1 MSKKQSKGVDYQN
14 SLIYKLCCL
23 DPNIT
28 DIYVGSTTN
37 FQQRK
42 KQHKWDCHN
51 INANATNRKYNTH
64 KYQFI
69 RENGGW
75 DNWNMIQLYK
85 FPCANK
91 RELHQEEDR
100 CMNELKATLNM
111 YRAFITQ
118 EDKILR
124 RAKWTELNKDKVKQ
138 QNKEYNE
145 NNKEKRRLQQ
155 QQRRATEEGKRKEA
169 VFRDKY
175 KEAKNERYHLNKEAV
190 RCECGCEVLKC
201 NLNKHKQS
209 IKHKLYEDA
218 VNT

>member
-1 MSKKQSKGVDYQN
+1 MSEKQSKRVNYQN

-42 KQHKWDCHN
+42 KTHKRDCLN
-51 INANATNRKYNTH
+51 VNATKGKYNTH
-64 KYQFI
+64 KCQFI

-91 RELHQEEDR
+91 RELQQEEDR

-155 QQRRATEEGKRKEA
+155 QQRREQKRANEKRQCLETNIKRQKMNGIILIKRRFG
-169 VFRDKY
+169 VNVDVKY
-175 KEAKNERYHLNKEAV
+175 
-190 RCECGCEVLKC
+190 
-201 NLNKHKQS
+201 
-209 IKHKLYEDA
+209 
-218 VNT
+218 